1 MIVAVGLALIGGVPI
16 YYAGLGYTA
25 LAITY
30 FMVFT
35 SFKKHS
41 LTHSLTHSLIDPESE
56 ADHTTTRGGGSQQTP
71 QLFPAAHGS
80 PPAPHDALAHILPR
94 HILTTHTLTPHITSL
109 SVCVC
114 ECYDE
119 LCNAALIM

>member
-16 YYAGLGYTA
+16 YYAALGYTA

-35 SFKKHS
+35 SFKKTHS
-41 LTHSLTHSLIDPESE
+41 LTHSLTDPESE

-94 HILTTHTLTPHITSL
+94 HILTTHTLTPHITS
-109 SVCVC
+109 CVNVMMSC
-114 ECYDE
+114 
-119 LCNAALIM
+119 ALIM